1 MKKQYY
7 WFWKWKKILKNVN
20 FKLFYWY
27 LESIKKIKNKKH

>member
-1 MKKQYY
+1 MKTQYY

-27 LESIKKIKNKKH
+27 LVLKLNQDE